1 MGRPE
6 DIFAHF
12 IPHILILVV
21 VVAAMFVLD
30 YVEFCYKNNV
40 STRDYDYVKVNDEN
54 KRRKKEALKDAMRE
68 VMREQGTMTT
78 PSFS

>member
-12 IPHILILVV
+12 IPHILILVF
-21 VVAAMFVLD
+21 AAMFVLGC
-30 YVEFCYKNNV
+30 VGFCPKNNR
-40 STRDYDYVKVNDEN
+40 STRDYDCLEVNAEK

-68 VMREQGTMTT
+68 VMREQGAMTT
-78 PSFS
+78 LSFS